1 MTTLRV
7 ILDEMLV
14 PTPGHVGRYTEE
26 LVRELIA
33 TAPRGCFVEAIVAS
47 SPEPDYARIAER
59 LPGLTAL
66 HKSALARRELQAA
79 WQHGFTRLPGKGMVH
94 ATSLLA
100 PLSRHDRLNDNDQIA
115 VTVHDTV
122 AWSRPDSL
130 SPRVVSWHRAMLKR
144 AERYADAIVVPSHA
158 VAQQLG
164 EIVDLGSRVR
174 VVSGAAST
182 ALDVPADAEERAERL
197 DLPDEY
203 VLAIGGLEPRKG
215 IDQLVAGMSRVVR
228 DVPLLIVGPAADD
241 APLLAAVA
249 AAGLDGSR
257 VRGLGTLSDHDLAV
271 AVDRASVFA
280 YPNVEEGFGMPV
292 LEAFTLGTPVVHSD
306 APALLELAVD
316 AGVVVERG
324 EDETGYGERLADGIN
339 SVLTDPQLAER
350 LAYSGSDRAKAFSWR
365 SSAEKIW
372 QLHADL

>member
-7 ILDEMLV
+7 IMDEML
-14 PTPGHVGRYTEE
+14 TSAPGSVGRYTEE

-33 TAPRGCFVEAIVAS
+33 TAPRGCYVEAVVAA
-47 SPEPDYARIAER
+47 SPEPDYVAIEER
-59 LPGLTAL
+59 LPGLRAL
-66 HKSALARRELQAA
+66 HKSALARRELQSA

-100 PLSRHDRLNDNDQIA
+100 PLARHDRLHDGDQIA

-130 SPRVVSWHRAMLKR
+130 SARTVSWQRAMLKR
-144 AERYADAIVVPSHA
+144 AQRYADAIVVPSHA
-158 VAQQLG
+158 VADQLG
-164 EIVDLGSRVR
+164 EIIDLGDRVR
-174 VVSGAAST
+174 VISGAAST
-182 ALDVPADAEERAERL
+182 ALDVPVDAEERAERL
-197 DLPDEY
+197 GLPESY

-215 IDQLVAGMSRVVR
+215 IDQLVAGMPRVTGGI
-228 DVPLLIVGPAADD
+228 PLLIVGPDADD
-241 APLLAAVA
+241 ADLAAAVA
-249 AAGLDGSR
+249 AAGLDPSR
-257 VRGLGTLSDHDLAV
+257 VRGLGTLTDHDLAV
-271 AVDRASVFA
+271 AVDRAAVFA
-280 YPNVEEGFGMPV
+280 YPNLEEGFGMPV
-292 LEAFTLGTPVVHSD
+292 LEAFALGTPVVHSD

-324 EDETGYGERLADGIN
+324 DDEGYPERLADGIN
-339 SVLTDPQLAER
+339 SVLTDPALAER

-365 SSAEKIW
+365 SSAEKVW

>member
-7 ILDEMLV
+7 IMDEMLAS
-14 PTPGHVGRYTEE
+14 TPGSVGRYTEE

-33 TAPRGCFVEAIVAS
+33 TAPRGCYVEAVVAAS
-47 SPEPDYARIAER
+47 TEAEYARIEER
-59 LPGLTAL
+59 IPGLRAL

-100 PLSRHDRLNDNDQIA
+100 PLARHDRLNDGDQIA

-130 SPRVVSWHRAMLKR
+130 SPRTVSWNKAMLKR
-144 AERYADAIVVPSHA
+144 AQRYADAIVVPSHA
-158 VAQQLG
+158 VADQLG
-164 EIVDLGSRVR
+164 EIIDLGDRVR
-174 VVSGAAST
+174 VISGAAST
-182 ALDVPADAEERAERL
+182 ALDVPDDADERAERL
-197 DLPDEY
+197 GLPDSY

-215 IDQLVAGMSRVVR
+215 IDQLVAAMPGI
-228 DVPLLIVGPAADD
+228 DVPLLIVGPASDD
-241 APLLAAVA
+241 ADLAAAIA
-249 AAGLDGSR
+249 AAGLEPDR
-257 VRGLGTLSDHDLAV
+257 VRGLGTLSDADLAV
-271 AVDRASVFA
+271 AVDRAAVFA
-280 YPNVEEGFGMPV
+280 YPNLEEGFGMPV
-292 LEAFTLGTPVVHSD
+292 LEAFALGTPVVHSD

-324 EDETGYGERLADGIN
+324 DDAGYAERLAAGIN
-339 SVLTDPQLAER
+339 SVLTDPDLAER

-365 SSAEKIW
+365 SSAEKVW

>member
-7 ILDEMLV
+7 IMDEMLAS
-14 PTPGHVGRYTEE
+14 TPGSVGRYTEE

-33 TAPRGCFVEAIVAS
+33 TAPRGCYVEAVVAAS
-47 SPEPDYARIAER
+47 TEAEYARIEER
-59 LPGLTAL
+59 LPGLRAL

-100 PLSRHDRLNDNDQIA
+100 PLARHDRLNDGDQIA

-130 SPRVVSWHRAMLKR
+130 SARTVSWNKAMLKR
-144 AERYADAIVVPSHA
+144 AQRYADAIVVPSHA
-158 VAQQLG
+158 VADQLG
-164 EIVDLGSRVR
+164 EIIDLGDRVR
-174 VVSGAAST
+174 VISGAAST
-182 ALDVPADAEERAERL
+182 ALDVPDDADERAERL
-197 DLPDEY
+197 GLPDSY

-215 IDQLVAGMSRVVR
+215 IDQLVAAMPGI
-228 DVPLLIVGPAADD
+228 DVPLLIVGPASDD
-241 APLLAAVA
+241 ADLAAAIA
-249 AAGLDGSR
+249 AAGLEPDR
-257 VRGLGTLSDHDLAV
+257 VRGLGTLSDADLAV
-271 AVDRASVFA
+271 AVDRAAVFA
-280 YPNVEEGFGMPV
+280 YPNLEEGFGMPV
-292 LEAFTLGTPVVHSD
+292 LEAFALGTPVVHSD

-324 EDETGYGERLADGIN
+324 DDAGYAERLAAGIN
-339 SVLTDPQLAER
+339 SVLTDPDLAER

-365 SSAEKIW
+365 SSAEKVW

>member
-7 ILDEMLV
+7 IMDEMLAS
-14 PTPGHVGRYTEE
+14 TPGSVGRYTEE

-33 TAPRGCFVEAIVAS
+33 TAPRGCYVEAVVAAS
-47 SPEPDYARIAER
+47 TEADYARIEER
-59 LPGLTAL
+59 LPGLRAL

-100 PLSRHDRLNDNDQIA
+100 PLARHDRLNDGDQIA

-130 SPRVVSWHRAMLKR
+130 SPRTVSWNKAMLKR
-144 AERYADAIVVPSHA
+144 AQRYADAIVVPSHA
-158 VAQQLG
+158 VADQLG
-164 EIVDLGSRVR
+164 EIIDLGDRVR
-174 VVSGAAST
+174 VISGAAST
-182 ALDVPADAEERAERL
+182 ALDVPDDADERAERL
-197 DLPDEY
+197 GLPDSY

-215 IDQLVAGMSRVVR
+215 IDQLVAAMPGI
-228 DVPLLIVGPAADD
+228 DVPLLIVGPVSDD
-241 APLLAAVA
+241 ADLAAAIA
-249 AAGLDGSR
+249 AAGLEPDR
-257 VRGLGTLSDHDLAV
+257 VRGVGTLSDADLAV
-271 AVDRASVFA
+271 AVDRAAVFA
-280 YPNVEEGFGMPV
+280 YPNLEEGFGMPV
-292 LEAFTLGTPVVHSD
+292 LEAFALGTPVVHSD

-324 EDETGYGERLADGIN
+324 DDAGYAERLAAGIN
-339 SVLTDPQLAER
+339 SVLTDPDLAER

-365 SSAEKIW
+365 SSAEKVW